1 MEDSL
6 LLLVWNMLLEEDSGV
21 IFEVRILDTGLYFL
35 RALLLVEV
43 VLDVTFVV
51 DVGNDLKGVF
61 L

>member
-1 MEDSL
+1 
-6 LLLVWNMLLEEDSGV
+6 MLLEEDSGV
-21 IFEVRILDTGLYFL
+21 MFAVRILDTGLNFL

-43 VLDVTFVV
+43 FVDVKFVV

>member
-1 MEDSL
+1 
-6 LLLVWNMLLEEDSGV
+6 MLLEEDSGV

-51 DVGNDLKGVF
+51 DAGNDLKGVF